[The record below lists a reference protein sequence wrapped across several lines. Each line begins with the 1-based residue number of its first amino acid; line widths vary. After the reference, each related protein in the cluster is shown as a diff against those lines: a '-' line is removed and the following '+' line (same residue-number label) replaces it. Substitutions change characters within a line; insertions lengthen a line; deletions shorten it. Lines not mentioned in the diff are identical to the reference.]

1 MTALY
6 LMKFILKISF
16 ILITTY
22 GKNSVIF
29 FSNLGDQL
37 KMIDVRRHYCQ
48 KQILGKHAQKDKL

>member
-1 MTALY
+1 
-6 LMKFILKISF
+6 MKFILKISF